1 MACSDAPKHGVPLEI
16 IYIASREE
24 NGEQI
29 HELELD
35 ENNLKTILLHP
46 EVKNRPIVV
55 VSIAGAFRNGKSFL
69 LGFFL
74 KYLETRPLESD
85 WLNKEDKI
93 KGFKWRSGTGRV
105 TTGIQIWSEPFILEK
120 TNGEKVAVLL
130 VDTQGVFDNDS
141 TMADCTAIFALS
153 ILISSVQMYNLM
165 RQIQENDLHHFEFF
179 IEFCK
184 LVSEEADKVS
194 EEADKSKTDVRN
206 PRLVFLIRDWE
217 FFDEHPFGH
226 AGGESYIQQ
235 ILKVKEDGLNEL
247 QNIRKKIEK
256 WFPNIGGFLLP
267 HPGKKVARKTY
278 DGIVKEMDDD
288 FVESVQL
295 LVPYILSKDKLVTKR
310 INSVD
315 VTGENML
322 KYIEAF
328 VNVFKNGGL
337 PTPQTLFQATA
348 EVGYQLAIEE
358 GFQIYIKEM
367 TEFCKSADGKYM
379 SDAGLKEIDEK
390 KKEVARNHLIAYP
403 RMLRLENQNQCLRR
417 LDDLMDI
424 KYKDFKETI
433 NKQNKDFMLKK
444 VVTVAGVGTIVVGAI
459 SLLRP

>member
-1 MACSDAPKHGVPLEI
+1 MACSDVPKHGVPLEI
-16 IYIASREE
+16 ICIASREE
-24 NGEQI
+24 NGQQI
-29 HELELD
+29 HELELNED
-35 ENNLKTILLHP
+35 KLKTILLHP

-74 KYLETRPLESD
+74 KYLETQPLERD

-93 KGFKWRSGTGRV
+93 EGFEWRSGTRRV

-153 ILISSVQMYNLM
+153 NLISSVQMYNLM

-184 LVSEEADKVS
+184 LVSEEADKN
-194 EEADKSKTDVRN
+194 ETDVRN

-235 ILKVKEDGLNEL
+235 ILKVKEEGLNEL

-256 WFPNIGGFLLP
+256 WFPNNSGFLLP

-295 LVPYILSKDKLVTKR
+295 LVPYILSKDRLVTKR

-322 KYIEAF
+322 KYIKAF

-348 EVGYQLAIEE
+348 EVGYQLAIAE
-358 GFQIYIKEM
+358 GFEIYVKKM
-367 TEFCKSADGKYM
+367 TEVCKSADGKYM
-379 SDAGLKEIDEK
+379 SDAGLEELNGK
-390 KKEVARNHLIAYP
+390 KKEVARDHLKAYP
-403 RMLRLENQNQCLRR
+403 RMLRSENQIQCLQK

-424 KYKDFKETI
+424 KYNDFKEIIKT
-433 NKQNKDFMLKK
+433 QNKDFMIKRA
-444 VVTVAGVGTIVVGAI
+444 VQIAGVGVGAI
-459 SLLRP
+459 GVVALSVMKHS

>member
-1 MACSDAPKHGVPLEI
+1 MACSDVPKHGVPLEI
-16 IYIASREE
+16 ICIASREE
-24 NGEQI
+24 NGQQI
-29 HELELD
+29 HELELNED
-35 ENNLKTILLHP
+35 KLKTILLHP

-74 KYLETRPLESD
+74 KYLETQPLERD

-93 KGFKWRSGTGRV
+93 EGFEWRSGTRRV

-153 ILISSVQMYNLM
+153 NLISSVQMYNLM

-184 LVSEEADKVS
+184 LVSEEADKN
-194 EEADKSKTDVRN
+194 ETDVRN

-217 FFDEHPFGH
+217 FFDEYPFGQ

-235 ILKVKEDGLNEL
+235 ILKVKEEGLNEL

-256 WFPNIGGFLLP
+256 WFPNNGGFLLP

-295 LVPYILSKDKLVTKR
+295 LVPYILSKDRLVTKR

-322 KYIEAF
+322 KYIKAF

-358 GFQIYIKEM
+358 GFEIYVKEM
-367 TEFCKSADGKYM
+367 TEVCESADGKYM
-379 SDAGLKEIDEK
+379 SDAGLKELDGE
-390 KKEVARNHLIAYP
+390 KKEVARDHLKAYP
-403 RMLRLENQNQCLRR
+403 RMLISDNQIQCLQK

-424 KYKDFKETI
+424 KYNDFKEIIKT
-433 NKQNKDFMLKK
+433 QNKDFMIKRA
-444 VVTVAGVGTIVVGAI
+444 VQIAGVGVGAVGVVAL
-459 SLLRP
+459 SVMKHS

>member
-1 MACSDAPKHGVPLEI
+1 MACSDVPKHGVPLEI
-16 IYIASREE
+16 ICIASREE
-24 NGEQI
+24 NGQQI
-29 HELELD
+29 HELELNED
-35 ENNLKTILLHP
+35 KLKTILLHP

-74 KYLETRPLESD
+74 KYLETQPLERD

-93 KGFKWRSGTGRV
+93 EGFEWRSGTRRV

-153 ILISSVQMYNLM
+153 NLISSVQMYNLM

-184 LVSEEADKVS
+184 LVSEEADKN
-194 EEADKSKTDVRN
+194 ETDVRN

-235 ILKVKEDGLNEL
+235 ILKVKEEGLNEL

-256 WFPNIGGFLLP
+256 WFPNNSGFLLP

-278 DGIVKEMDDD
+278 DGIVKGH
-288 FVESVQL
+288 SRSR
-295 LVPYILSKDKLVTKR
+295 LSIGNRRR
-310 INSVD
+310 I
-315 VTGENML
+315 
-322 KYIEAF
+322 
-328 VNVFKNGGL
+328 
-337 PTPQTLFQATA
+337 
-348 EVGYQLAIEE
+348 
-358 GFQIYIKEM
+358 
-367 TEFCKSADGKYM
+367 
-379 SDAGLKEIDEK
+379 
-390 KKEVARNHLIAYP
+390 
-403 RMLRLENQNQCLRR
+403 
-417 LDDLMDI
+417 
-424 KYKDFKETI
+424 
-433 NKQNKDFMLKK
+433 
-444 VVTVAGVGTIVVGAI
+444 
-459 SLLRP
+459 